1 MADIPG
7 SIDTH
12 SALRQGYE
20 AREVVVDG
28 HDYPTLDNGQR
39 DEFNTG
45 SRRDTRRGKG
55 RFDLIWSVFIRRLAA
70 LMERGA
76 EKYGDWNWSKGQP
89 VMRSVDS
96 LLRHTYAVVD
106 RMDDEDHLAAIAFNA
121 MSIMYVLAAIK
132 LGKLPPELDDRP

>member
-1 MADIPG
+1 MADIP
-7 SIDTH
+7 SDVDVT
-12 SALRQGYE
+12 SPLRYGYE

-28 HDYPTLDNGQR
+28 HDYPTFDNGQR

-45 SRRDTRRGKG
+45 SRRDTRKGKG

-89 VMRSVDS
+89 VMRSIDS
-96 LLRHTYAVVD
+96 LLRHTYAVIE
-106 RMDDEDHLAAIAFNA
+106 RQDDEDHLAAIAFNA
-121 MSIMYVLAAIK
+121 MSIMYVLVSIR
-132 LGKLPPELDDRP
+132 LGRLPEELDDRP